1 MKGWI
6 LIVEENEIS
15 LFDDQEFTVAA
26 KPYELQETAEATELI
41 KSKERVQNHG
51 EVFTPKWMVQK
62 MLNEPSIQAKI
73 QDLHATF
80 LEPSAGEG
88 AFLVEIL
95 HQRLAYLDQQVSK
108 TRWPKQAIW
117 ALMSIYGIELL
128 QDNLLK
134 ARDAM
139 LQVVIN
145 HYQAKMQ
152 KQLSVNTEFY
162 KAAKFVITVNIV
174 QGNTLEYT
182 TSDGQL
188 IEFSHWWPQDGKVQR
203 EIFTY
208 KSLFNNS
215 DVDDVGAA
223 EGQLSL
229 FGELGTEAE
238 KEYARCDVLKVYKE
252 ERVNEWWR

>member
-1 MKGWI
+1 MF
-6 LIVEENEIS
+6 NE
-15 LFDDQEFTVAA
+15 QEFTVEA
-26 KPYELQETAEATELI
+26 KTYELQETTESTELI

-62 MLNEPSIQAKI
+62 MLSEPAIQEKI
-73 QDLHATF
+73 RDVHATF
-80 LEPSAGEG
+80 LESSAGEG

-95 HQRLAYLDQQVSK
+95 HQRLTCLDQQVSK
-108 TRWPKQAIW
+108 ASWPKQAIW

-139 LQVVIN
+139 LEVVIN
-145 HYQAKMQ
+145 HYQAKLQ
-152 KQLSVNTEFY
+152 KQLSVKTEFY
-162 KAAKFVITVNIV
+162 KAAKFVIATNIV

-182 TSDGQL
+182 TNDGQL
-188 IEFSHWWPQDGKVQR
+188 IEFSHWWPVDGKVQR
-203 EIFTY
+203 ETFTY

-215 DVDDVGAA
+215 DVNDMGAA

-229 FGELGTEAE
+229 FGELETEAE
-238 KEYARCDVLKVYKE
+238 KEYALCDVLKVYKE
-252 ERVNEWWR
+252 KRENEWRK

>member
-1 MKGWI
+1 
-6 LIVEENEIS
+6 
-15 LFDDQEFTVAA
+15 
-26 KPYELQETAEATELI
+26 
-41 KSKERVQNHG
+41 
-51 EVFTPKWMVQK
+51 MVQK
-62 MLNEPSIQAKI
+62 MLAEPAIQEKLR
-73 QDLHATF
+73 DVHATF

-95 HQRLAYLDQQVSK
+95 HQRLTYLDQQFSK
-108 TRWPKQAIW
+108 ASWPEQAIW

-139 LQVVIN
+139 LEVVIN

-152 KQLSVNTEFY
+152 KQLSVQTEFY
-162 KAAKFVITVNIV
+162 KAAKFVIATNIV
-174 QGNTLEYT
+174 QGNTLKYT
-182 TSDGQL
+182 TNAGQL
-188 IEFSHWWPQDGKVQR
+188 VEFSHWWPIDGKVQR
-203 EIFTY
+203 EVFTY

-229 FGELGTEAE
+229 FGEVETRIE
-238 KEYARCDVLKVYKE
+238 KEYAPCDVLKVYKE
-252 ERVNEWWR
+252 ELENERRR

>member
-1 MKGWI
+1 M
-6 LIVEENEIS
+6 
-15 LFDDQEFTVAA
+15 FDEQEFTVAA
-26 KPYELQETAEATELI
+26 KPFELQETIESTELI

-51 EVFTPKWMVQK
+51 EVFTPKWMVKK
-62 MLNEPSIQAKI
+62 MLSEPAIQEKI
-73 QDLHATF
+73 KDIYATF

-95 HQRLAYLDQQVSK
+95 HQRLTYLDQQVSK
-108 TRWPKQAIW
+108 ANWPKQAIW

-139 LQVVIN
+139 LEVVIN
-145 HYQAKMQ
+145 HYQAKLQ
-152 KQLSVNTEFY
+152 KHLSVKTEFY
-162 KAAKFVITVNIV
+162 KAAKFVITTNIV

-182 TSDGQL
+182 TNEGQL
-188 IEFSHWWPQDGKVQR
+188 IEFSHWWPVDGKVQR
-203 EIFTY
+203 EVFTY

-215 DVDDVGAA
+215 DVGDVGAA

-229 FGELGTEAE
+229 FDELETEAE
-238 KEYARCDVLKVYKE
+238 KEYALCEVLKVYKE
-252 ERVNEWWR
+252 ERENERRR

>member
-1 MKGWI
+1 M
-6 LIVEENEIS
+6 
-15 LFDDQEFTVAA
+15 FDEQEFTVET
-26 KPYELQETAEATELI
+26 KIYEVQETTESPELI

-62 MLNEPSIQAKI
+62 MLAEPSIQEKI
-73 QDLHATF
+73 RDVHATF
-80 LEPSAGEG
+80 LEPSTGEG

-95 HQRLAYLDQQVSK
+95 HERLSYLDQRASK
-108 TRWPKQAIW
+108 ASWPKQAIW

-139 LQVVIN
+139 LEVVIN

-152 KQLSVNTEFY
+152 KRLSIKTEFY
-162 KAAKFVITVNIV
+162 KTAKFVIATNIV

-182 TSDGQL
+182 TNDGQL
-188 IEFSHWWPQDGKVQR
+188 IEFSHWWPVDGKVQR
-203 EIFTY
+203 ETFTY

-215 DVDDVGAA
+215 DVNDMGAA

-229 FGELGTEAE
+229 FGELETEAE
-238 KEYARCDVLKVYKE
+238 KEYALCDVLKVYKE
-252 ERVNEWWR
+252 E

>member
-1 MKGWI
+1 MNRRYLYH
-6 LIVEENEIS
+6 LI
-15 LFDDQEFTVAA
+15 
-26 KPYELQETAEATELI
+26 KPYEVQETTESAELI
-41 KSKERVQNHG
+41 KSKERVQNYG

-62 MLNEPSIQAKI
+62 MLSEPAIQEKI
-73 QDLHATF
+73 RDVHATF

-95 HQRLAYLDQQVSK
+95 HQRLTYLDRQVSK
-108 TRWPKQAIW
+108 ASWPKQAIW
-117 ALMSIYGIELL
+117 ALMNIYGIELL

-139 LQVVIN
+139 LEVVIN

-152 KQLSVNTEFY
+152 KQLSIKTEFY
-162 KAAKFVITVNIV
+162 KTAKFVITTNIV

-182 TSDGQL
+182 TSNGKL
-188 IEFSHWWPQDGKVQR
+188 IEFSHWWPVDGKVRR
-203 EIFTY
+203 EVFTY

-215 DVDDVGAA
+215 DVGDVGAT

-229 FGELGTEAE
+229 FGELKIEAE
-238 KEYARCDVLKVYKE
+238 KEYALCDVLKVYKE
-252 ERVNEWWR
+252 ERENERRR